1 MGNKRAVKVSN
12 EVKTY
17 AEIIAIKE
25 KCERMKL
32 DFEAKGALWNG
43 NEGVVL
49 FNLENVWWLQQNPIN
64 PYENTSYNC
73 IPITH

>member
-1 MGNKRAVKVSN
+1 M
-12 EVKTY
+12 E
-17 AEIIAIKE
+17 
-25 KCERMKL
+25 L

-64 PYENTSYNC
+64 PYENISYNC